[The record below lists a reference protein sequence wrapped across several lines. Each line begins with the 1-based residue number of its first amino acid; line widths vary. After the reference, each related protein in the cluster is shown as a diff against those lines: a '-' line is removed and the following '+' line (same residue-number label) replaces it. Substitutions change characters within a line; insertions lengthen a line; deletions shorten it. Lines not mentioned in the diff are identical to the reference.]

1 MRDKHIWIFN
11 AGNSFDGNPKWLFLY
26 ITKYRKDIT
35 PYWFCYKTETVQYI
49 KKLGYKAYLFK
60 SREAEKIGKQAGV
73 YVVNQKKEVFEE
85 YLKGIVILNL
95 WHGVGCKTVEKGV
108 TFGFLEERIAKKT
121 IRNNEFY
128 KKYQLFLVTS
138 PAMEK
143 HFMQQCDVD
152 QDKIIR
158 AGYPCCIYPGNVST
172 YDFNNLFK
180 AKSNSQ
186 AKLAIYAPTYRDATA
201 NHFFSKAI
209 PDMEEL
215 VKTLEENNFVL
226 IFKMHPLME
235 GDFEYQNIKKIY
247 QDCPNLIFWN
257 NENDIYE
264 IFNRIELAIID
275 YSSIFYD
282 MVAKGVPNFVRYIF
296 DYEEGDC
303 VRDFVFDYKEMTCG
317 LVCNNFEDLL
327 RSFKTYRDDMEKEQ
341 RKLEEIKK
349 FFWSYSDDSSME
361 RIINTAL
368 EFKPDESRVLPTLYS
383 FDIFDTLIG
392 RTTLEPQGV
401 FRYVQLR
408 MSEKGGYPAYVV
420 NNFCKIRR
428 WAEANQREFYRKSK
442 LLRKSERTEITFD
455 LIYERIQELYGL
467 TDEQIEELKDWELE
481 CEYQTS
487 IPYQDNIEKV
497 KELLKQGETVVLI
510 SDMYLPETF
519 IKKLL
524 KKADPVLET
533 IPLFL
538 SSEYGSQKTTKRLFL
553 DVYHAVDYHFGKWIH
568 YGDNPKADGKI
579 PRSLAIETVNHQI
592 PKFNAYEK
600 ALTQFIDTY
609 DAWQISAL
617 FARFREEHAESAEIF
632 GYCYASL
639 YFVPYVSWSINHA
652 LDHGIQTL
660 YFISRDGHHL
670 KRIADAII
678 EKKQLPIKTKYIY
691 GSRKAWR
698 IPSQIQEIDEE
709 FFSEF
714 GNFTGINTYE
724 DFLEASALT
733 EEEFTHLFPE
743 LIYLK
748 GKRTLTKKVQS
759 LLRETLKNSEAYRTV
774 LLQKAK
780 ERRTIVLDYLKQE
793 IDFGEKYAFVE
804 FWGRGYT
811 QTCLAKLIWEAE
823 GSRKDNIFYYA
834 RSIYPSEENL
844 IRYNFTTN
852 NYSYIFIEAI
862 FANLPYKSISEYE
875 NKGDRITPII
885 HERENRQKIHQ
896 TLEEFLPYFAKDFSG
911 LILQDEAGI
920 CNALFDF
927 GLSYFH
933 NHQSQPVFADY
944 IATLPYAETLYGKD
958 AEFAPEITLKTIWE
972 RILGQYFSTKS
983 IQMSLTRSK
992 PIFRKMYNWYHNK
1005 FRKSKYG
1012 KKVDARL
1019 KKVWRKMSS
1028 IRN

>member
-35 PYWFCYKTETVQYI
+35 PYWFCYQKQTVKYI
-49 KKLGYKAYLFK
+49 RRLGYKAYLFNSKK
-60 SREAEKIGKQAGV
+60 SIQIGSEAGV
-73 YVVNQKKEVFEE
+73 YVVNQNKEAIQE
-85 YLKGIVILNL
+85 YLEGITILNL
-95 WHGVGCKTVEKGV
+95 WHGVGCKAIEKNV
-108 TFGFLEERIAKKT
+108 TDGFLNERIAKKN
-121 IRNNEFY
+121 IKNKKFYRN
-128 KKYQLFLVTS
+128 YQLFLVTS
-138 PAMEK
+138 PLMEK
-143 HFMQQCDVD
+143 HFLEQCDLEKY
-152 QDKIIR
+152 QLIK
-158 AGYPCCIYPGNVST
+158 AGYPCCIYKEEVAT
-172 YDFNNLFK
+172 YNHDLLTTRGL
-180 AKSNSQ
+180 SPDTRI
-186 AKLAIYAPTYRDATA
+186 AIYAPTYRDSSAT
-201 NHFFSKAI
+201 NFFQKAI
-209 PDMEEL
+209 PDVQKL
-215 VKTLEENNFVL
+215 IDILKDNNFVL

-235 GDFEYQNIKKIY
+235 NDFEYLNIKEKY
-247 QDCPNLIFWN
+247 KECPQLIFWN
-257 NENDIYE
+257 NQNDIYE
-264 IFNRIELAIID
+264 IFNQIELAIID

-282 MVAKGVPNFVRYIF
+282 LLAHGVQKFVRYIF
-296 DYEEGDC
+296 DYENGSGL
-303 VRDFVFDYKEMTCG
+303 RDFVFDYKQMTCG
-317 LVCNNFEDLL
+317 KICENFEELL
-327 RSFKTYRDDMEKEQ
+327 QSFSGSIESNS
-341 RKLEEIKK
+341 EEIERIKK
-349 FFWSYSDDSSME
+349 LFWSYSDDSSME

-368 EFKPDESRVLPTLYS
+368 EFEPDKSKVLPTLYS

-401 FRYVQLR
+401 FRYIQLR
-408 MSEKGGYPAYVV
+408 MSEKGGYPVYVV

-600 ALTQFIDTY
+600 ALTQFINTY

-724 DFLEASALT
+724 EFLEASALT
-733 EEEFTHLFPE
+733 EEEFVHLFPE

-748 GKRTLTKKVQS
+748 DKRTLTKKIQS
-759 LLRETLKNSEAYRTV
+759 LLRETLKNSEAYRAV

-823 GSRKDNIFYYA
+823 GSKKDNIFYYA

-862 FANLPYKSISEYE
+862 FANLPYKSISTYKSE
-875 NKGDRITPII
+875 GGRIEPII
-885 HERENRQKIHQ
+885 RERENCKKVHQ
-896 TLEEFLPYFAKDFSG
+896 ALEKFLPCFAEDFSA
-911 LILQDEAGI
+911 LLLQDEAGI
-920 CNALFDF
+920 QRALFDF
-927 GLSYFH
+927 GLSYFY
-933 NHQSQPVFADY
+933 NHQSQPVFAAY

-958 AEFAPEITLKTIWE
+958 VEFAPEITLETIWK

-983 IQMSLTRSK
+983 IQMSLARSK

-1005 FRKSKYG
+1005 FRKSRYG
-1012 KKVDARL
+1012 RKIDARL
-1019 KKVWRKMSS
+1019 KKIWRKMNAFK
-1028 IRN
+1028 R